1 MQRRLEAAT
10 GSRFSFVLSEGRK
23 ADLDSAQGGD
33 DGLDIPA
40 SGLSTIVLPSS
51 IIQSSS
57 PPHHIPLPRTAA
69 TIFATIPLPCAVN
82 GILRPRNVLELFEV
96 EWLASA
102 LDQTPVDNLMVLY
115 DVRDLI
121 VDLIVYAAAW
131 FGISKTLS
139 WILIDGRSAAFDD
152 GTLSRAK
159 IRSGKWLH

>member
-102 LDQTPVDNLMVLY
+102 LDQTPRRQPDGALRRERLDRGLDCLCRRV
-115 DVRDLI
+115 VRD
-121 VDLIVYAAAW
+121 
-131 FGISKTLS
+131 
-139 WILIDGRSAAFDD
+139 
-152 GTLSRAK
+152 
-159 IRSGKWLH
+159 